1 MNEVYRWLL
10 DQGMTWLETR
20 SRTDTTYCEANAA
33 NKQKL
38 KTSCEKV
45 SCTKHQSNQ
54 HNDSWNEMQ
63 FCKSN
68 TADRIPSTNN
78 FAVAKLIEFSMKLIR
93 VNEAH
98 HSGLVPELITKIKII
113 SHWGSELKWYPN
125 QQKTTNKAPSPKT
138 SNQPLLEPMRIN
150 EVDNKEFVPKGIPAF
165 IEACFEVTQIVP
177 QENRRPKN
185 FCTTP

>member
-1 MNEVYRWLL
+1 
-10 DQGMTWLETR
+10 
-20 SRTDTTYCEANAA
+20 
-33 NKQKL
+33 
-38 KTSCEKV
+38 
-45 SCTKHQSNQ
+45 
-54 HNDSWNEMQ
+54 MQ

-68 TADRIPSTNN
+68 TADRIPSTKN

-125 QQKTTNKAPSPKT
+125 RQKTTNKAPSPKT

-165 IEACFEVTQIVP
+165 IEACFEVTQTVP

-185 FCTTP
+185 FCTTPENKTLRKLMLKNEVSRTLSNIRLYSHSQRDTLFC

>member
-1 MNEVYRWLL
+1 M
-10 DQGMTWLETR
+10 
-20 SRTDTTYCEANAA
+20 YCEANAA

-78 FAVAKLIEFSMKLIR
+78 FAVAKLIEFSTKLIR

-98 HSGLVPELITKIKII
+98 HSGLVPERITKRKKNYLA
-113 SHWGSELKWYPN
+113 LKLGTEMIPQSTEDN
-125 QQKTTNKAPSPKT
+125 QQGSFT
-138 SNQPLLEPMRIN
+138 
-150 EVDNKEFVPKGIPAF
+150 
-165 IEACFEVTQIVP
+165 
-177 QENRRPKN
+177 
-185 FCTTP
+185 